1 MRICYFDHT
10 EPNRWFL
17 VHGQRRIP
25 VSKLI
30 SNSSG
35 LCFIFVAMIWA
46 TASSVQSAEVG
57 SVSQQGPALAHEACA
72 DCHLVDKG
80 AGRSTD
86 ANAPTFEAIA
96 KTPGLTSAA
105 LAVALQTSHR
115 TMPNVVIKGDDANN
129 IIAYILSLKESN

>member
-1 MRICYFDHT
+1 MV
-10 EPNRWFL
+10 L
-17 VHGQRRIP
+17 AHGQWRIP

-30 SNSSG
+30 GNSSG
-35 LCFIFVAMIWA
+35 LCFIFVATIWA
-46 TASSVQSAEVG
+46 TASNAQEVG
-57 SVSQQGPALAHEACA
+57 NAQQGLRVAREVCA

-96 KTPGLTSAA
+96 TTPGLTSAA
-105 LAVALQTSHR
+105 LAAALQTSHR
-115 TMPNVVIKGDDANN
+115 TMPNVVIKGDDAND